1 METRYDRANKAFLIL
16 DEQGNDTEDSISFK
30 FLDSY
35 KENNHEDEPLT
46 DFSFEIYYQKGVR
59 ESNYR
64 TLYLHDTSLEDNRK
78 IIGMMI
84 PFSALI
90 TEDEEMRKN
99 KDLSCYVFHSYQY
112 LLKQEDFQ
120 DVVDYDSMSDIIS
133 ERYADTCLCVYHLP
147 SCPLEIHSKLEISM
161 AKYGYYKT
169 IKDYTNPKIDLTER
183 IVLRPCD
190 GILEAD
196 GNPFDQYLFD
206 CIRTHLNEK
215 DPVLKFLYLYQ
226 IIESFFTRIV
236 VQDLEGLIAEVKNPA
251 GALKDM
257 SDSLKIRKEINR
269 WTTIEERAQIKGA
282 EHAELDEKC
291 RQFLTS
297 TDANLKHPQSIY
309 SVRNHIIHRFRV
321 AIIQVELLKEINFLF
336 ELYLID
342 VLCRYKES

>member
-1 METRYDRANKAFLIL
+1 
-16 DEQGNDTEDSISFK
+16 
-30 FLDSY
+30 
-35 KENNHEDEPLT
+35 
-46 DFSFEIYYQKGVR
+46 
-59 ESNYR
+59 
-64 TLYLHDTSLEDNRK
+64 
-78 IIGMMI
+78 
-84 PFSALI
+84 
-90 TEDEEMRKN
+90 
-99 KDLSCYVFHSYQY
+99 
-112 LLKQEDFQ
+112 
-120 DVVDYDSMSDIIS
+120 
-133 ERYADTCLCVYHLP
+133 
-147 SCPLEIHSKLEISM
+147 M

-169 IKDYTNPKIDLTER
+169 IKDYTNPKIDLTEKIIR
-183 IVLRPCD
+183 RPCD

-257 SDSLKIRKEINR
+257 SDALKIRKEINR

-282 EHAELDEKC
+282 EHAELDETC

>member
-16 DEQGNDTEDSISFK
+16 DEQGNDTENSISFK

-64 TLYLHDTSLEDNRK
+64 TLYLHDTCLEDNRK

-99 KDLSCYVFHSYQY
+99 KDLSCYVFHSYQH

-120 DVVDYDSMSDIIS
+120 DVVDLDSMSDIIS

-147 SCPLEIHSKLEISM
+147 SCPLDIHSKLEISM

-169 IKDYTNPKIDLTER
+169 IKDYTNTKIDLTEK
-183 IVLRPCD
+183 IILRPCD
-190 GILEAD
+190 GILGAN
-196 GNPFDQYLFD
+196 GTPFDQYLLD

-236 VQDLEGLIAEVKNPA
+236 VQDLEELISEFKNPA
-251 GALKDM
+251 GAPKDL
-257 SDSLKIRKEINR
+257 SDSLKIKKEINR
-269 WTTIEERAQIKGA
+269 WTTIEQRAKMGGA
-282 EHAELDEKC
+282 EHSELDAKC
-291 RQFLTS
+291 RDFLGCTG
-297 TDANLKHPQSIY
+297 AELKHPQSIY

-321 AIIQVELLKEINFLF
+321 AINQMELLKEINSLF